1 MTTSH
6 IAVLTIVALL
16 LLVGSTVFPQPM
28 PDRGE
33 TTEIRMHLQNA
44 RPSDVAKRFAVL
56 GGLPSGSE
64 YRVRFTPEDAAHT
77 LIVQILPEAGSR
89 MEKDRLRFV
98 IEDAIA
104 RFDTMEVKIPL
115 SLYVVRTDLITEE
128 EFVTLDRH
136 FRRGMLDLRSGENAK
151 GVVFRTD
158 FELTEMDIAK
168 FSDTQMERLGKTQ
181 PEPVTAKGNVMAA
194 RRPSNKLF
202 LSVDLSISK
211 GAMEAKGDTPREL
224 NIIGDAA
231 FSEEGVVVFAG
242 GELRAFKEQP
252 PAYPARHE
260 VMVYVLANKD
270 TISEER

>member
-6 IAVLTIVALL
+6 IAVLSIVALL
-16 LLVGSTVFPQPM
+16 LLIGSTVFPQPM

-44 RPSDVAKRFAVL
+44 RPSDVVKRFAVL
-56 GGLPSGSE
+56 GGLPSGAE
-64 YRVRFTPEDAAHT
+64 YRVRFTPEDQART
-77 LIVQILPEAGSR
+77 LVVQILPEAGTR

-98 IEDAIA
+98 IEDAVA
-104 RFDTMEVKIPL
+104 RFDTMEVRIPV
-115 SLYVVRTDLITEE
+115 SMYIVRTDLITEE

-136 FRRGMLDLRSGENAK
+136 FRKGMLDLRSGENAK

-168 FSDTQMERLGKTQ
+168 FQDTQMERLGQTQ
-181 PEPVTAKGNVMAA
+181 PEPVTAQGKLMAA
-194 RRPSNKLF
+194 RRSRGKLF
-202 LSVDLSISK
+202 LSVDLSVSK
-211 GAMEAKGDTPREL
+211 GAMESKGNAAREL

-242 GELRAFKEQP
+242 GELRAFKELPAMNP
-252 PAYPARHE
+252 PRHE

-270 TISEER
+270 YLSEER

>member
-6 IAVLTIVALL
+6 FVVLTIVALL
-16 LLVGSTVFPQPM
+16 LLIGSTVFPQPM
-28 PDRGE
+28 PQRGE

-56 GGLPSGSE
+56 GGLPSGAE
-64 YRVRFTPEDAAHT
+64 YRVRFTPEDSART
-77 LIVQILPEAGSR
+77 LIVQILPEAGTA

-104 RFDTMEVKIPL
+104 RFDTMEVKVPV

-136 FRRGMLDLRSGENAK
+136 FRKGMLDLRSGENAK

-168 FSDTQMERLGKTQ
+168 FSETQMERLGQTQ
-181 PEPVTAKGNVMAA
+181 PEPVTTQGRVMAA
-194 RRPSNKLF
+194 RRPNKKLF

-211 GAMEAKGDTPREL
+211 GAMEQKADAPRDLKIVGDSS
-224 NIIGDAA
+224 
-231 FSEEGVVVFAG
+231 FSDEGVVVFAG
-242 GELRAFKEQP
+242 GELRAFKDQP

-270 TISEER
+270 FIAETR

>member
-1 MTTSH
+1 
-6 IAVLTIVALL
+6 
-16 LLVGSTVFPQPM
+16 
-28 PDRGE
+28 
-33 TTEIRMHLQNA
+33 
-44 RPSDVAKRFAVL
+44 
-56 GGLPSGSE
+56 
-64 YRVRFTPEDAAHT
+64 
-77 LIVQILPEAGSR
+77 
-89 MEKDRLRFV
+89 
-98 IEDAIA
+98 
-104 RFDTMEVKIPL
+104 MEVKIPL

-136 FRRGMLDLRSGENAK
+136 FRKGMLDLRSGENAK

-224 NIIGDAA
+224 NIVGDAA

-252 PAYPARHE
+252 PAYPGTPRGDGLRPREQGLHLGRALMPSAEPNIVIRPAVPGDEHALCE
-260 VMVYVLANKD
+260 LVRELAEYEKALG
-270 TISEER
+270 

>member
-64 YRVRFTPEDAAHT
+64 YRVRFTPEDSART

-136 FRRGMLDLRSGENAK
+136 FRKGMLDLRSGENAK

-168 FSDTQMERLGKTQ
+168 FNDTQMERLGKTQ

-224 NIIGDAA
+224 NIVGDAA

-270 TISEER
+270 SISEER